1 MTINQPAGGQL
12 STVERGEDSAV
23 VDTRQARVRKAQAS
37 SLYNPSYA
45 GPSVFGWVGG
55 LVFDSTGCIGAA
67 LLISCSAGFAAAFA
81 AALPNH
87 D

>member
-1 MTINQPAGGQL
+1 MTARNHPGA
-12 STVERGEDSAV
+12 TVLVFNRRQHP
-23 VDTRQARVRKAQAS
+23 RQARVRKAQAS

-67 LLISCSAGFAAAFA
+67 MLISCSAGFAAAFA